1 MDQITDDSN
10 HCINQKSVT
19 WKGGKGGMADRG
31 LLRLVLTLSINA
43 NQFHEVRVVNHT
55 LIQVPE
61 PKRAGVSISLVGYN

>member
-1 MDQITDDSN
+1 M
-10 HCINQKSVT
+10 T
-19 WKGGKGGMADRG
+19 WKRGKGGMADRG

-43 NQFHEVRVVNHT
+43 KQFPEVRVINHT